1 MKKLLL
7 GAMALVLLGACSK
20 KNVEIAGDIKGLADT
35 KAVLNK
41 LDGGRPT
48 PIDTVE
54 VKGGKFKFELAKTD
68 ALLYIVTLEGHQ
80 EPIAFF
86 GGDDDVTING
96 ASAEL
101 SKVKAEGGEM
111 TKLFDKF
118 NNEIPKVERSK
129 ALRGDYMKAQM
140 AGDTATM
147 MSLRSEYENIST
159 EQKAYFDKFLA
170 DNMNNSVGAFIAL
183 NMAMGMEPAKVK
195 EMFAKF
201 EKALPNHPYIAEMKK
216 MQQAMEQM
224 QQMQMQQQMN
234 AAAGQGG
241 EAAAAP
247 QGQK

>member
-7 GAMALVLLGACSK
+7 GAIALVLLGACSK
-20 KNVEIAGDIKGLADT
+20 KNVEIAGDIKGLTDT

-41 LDGGRPT
+41 LESGRPA
-48 PIDTVE
+48 PVDTVE
-54 VKGGKFKFELAKTD
+54 VKDGKFKFEMAKTEP
-68 ALLYIVTLEGHQ
+68 LLYLVILEGQQ

-86 GGDDDVTING
+86 GGDDDVTLTG
-96 ASAEL
+96 SSTEL
-101 SKVKAEGGEM
+101 SKVKAEGSEM
-111 TKLFDKF
+111 TKLFEKF
-118 NNEIPKVERSK
+118 NNEIPKIERSK

-147 MSLRSEYENIST
+147 MALRTEYDNINT
-159 EQKAYFDKFLA
+159 EQKTYFDKFLA

-216 MQQAMEQM
+216 MSEAMEQM

-234 AAAGQGG
+234 AAASQGG
-241 EAAAAP
+241 ETAAP